1 MKPLPPVIMNLF
13 KIPEIILG
21 SYIFYIPE
29 ISDEGNIACSL
40 FRYTD
45 NNRSGRLG
53 FDALVISNTSTS
65 YQKD

>member
-1 MKPLPPVIMNLF
+1 MKPLPPVIMTFF

-29 ISDEGNIACSL
+29 RSDESSILWSL

-45 NNRSGRLG
+45 DYRKRRLI
-53 FDALVISNTSTS
+53 FDAAIKMTVITVR
-65 YQKD
+65 